1 MGKHHFYLWPPWQ
14 SWQTQLSGDSK
25 QLVSLHVAGDTA
37 LLLQSVEDLSPCA
50 LGYQAAAPAVGGMS
64 CLLAEQLRAALS
76 PKPCLLPSDCL

>member
-1 MGKHHFYLWPPWQ
+1 M
-14 SWQTQLSGDSK
+14 
-25 QLVSLHVAGDTA
+25 AGDTA